1 MAEQELK
8 IYQVEAP
15 DGSILKLEGPVG
27 ASQEDII
34 KNAEILFNQRQAQ
47 QPKYNMGAESLR
59 SLAQGATFG
68 SADEIEAALRTAPQ
82 QLSKEMQLGGL
93 AAQMPTTEPQKVS
106 LSDQMGAGL
115 GSMVGT
121 LPSIG
126 DSGYKKTRDEIRAR
140 QQLFQKEHPVLST
153 GLEIAGGL
161 AVPFIGAG
169 GAALKGGTTLAGNIA
184 RGAGY
189 GSLYGMGTAKEAKD
203 MPLGA
208 VQGATTGALFT
219 GAVGALGRTITPKLS
234 EAAKRLKEKGISLT
248 PGQAIGGTLKQA
260 EETGLKTPF
269 VRGLFSGAHEK
280 SIQDFNHVVIDEVLK
295 PVGRKASRNLSGRDS
310 IVEAQNVLSKMYDKL
325 IPTLKLDM
333 NKAGAQMDDV
343 VKKYTTG
350 DKSGMLG
357 EGQKQQFAQLMNN
370 MKTALTNN
378 KSPQILKSIQSD
390 WKKQVSNF
398 KSSGDAVQRNMGD
411 ALEDGYNAFYR
422 NIMNQNGKHAVEL
435 KNIDNAY
442 SRLVVLEKAAKRSD
456 GLINP
461 SQLYNAATGGKIS
474 AVDRKL
480 IARGQK
486 NFQSLAED
494 AKKVIGDSTPD
505 SGTAGRLATMG
516 LMAGTLP
523 QYINPIAAAGII
535 GGSSLYTKP
544 GMSLFN
550 RYITPRTGGLMT
562 GLGEQL
568 ATKSPAATSLLNI
581 RDNRYE

>member
-8 IYQVEAP
+8 IYKVEAP

-27 ASQEDII
+27 ASQEDIL
-34 KNAEILFNQRQAQ
+34 KNAEILFNQRQTQ
-47 QPKYNMGAESLR
+47 QPKYNTAAESAR
-59 SLAQGATFG
+59 SLAQGLTFG
-68 SADEIEAALRTAPQ
+68 FADEIEAGLRSAPTVG
-82 QLSKEMQLGGL
+82 KAEMAQGGL
-93 AAQMPTTEPQKVS
+93 ASQISPEQQKVPLSEQMMGGLSVPTTQTAPITQTPYK
-106 LSDQMGAGL
+106 
-115 GSMVGT
+115 
-121 LPSIG
+121 SI
-126 DSGYKKTRDEIRAR
+126 RDEIRNR
-140 QQLFQKEHPVLST
+140 QQAFQKDRPVLST

-161 AVPFIGAG
+161 ATPIGLAG
-169 GAALKGGTTLAGNIA
+169 KGATVAGNIA

>member
-1 MAEQELK
+1 MAEPQLK

-27 ASQEDII
+27 ASQEDIL

-47 QPKYNMGAESLR
+47 QPKYSTAAESLR

-68 SADEIEAALRTAPQ
+68 FADEIEAGLRSAPTVG
-82 QLSKEMQLGGL
+82 KAEMAQGGL
-93 AAQMPTTEPQKVS
+93 ASQISPEQQKVPLSEQMMGGLSVPTTQTAPITQTPYK
-106 LSDQMGAGL
+106 
-115 GSMVGT
+115 
-121 LPSIG
+121 SI
-126 DSGYKKTRDEIRAR
+126 RDEIRNR
-140 QQLFQKEHPVLST
+140 QQAFQKDRPVLST

-161 AVPFIGAG
+161 AVPIGLAG
-169 GAALKGGTTLAGNIA
+169 KGATVAGNIA

-208 VQGATTGALFT
+208 VQGAATGALFT

-333 NKAGAQMDDV
+333 NKTGAQMDDV

-350 DKSGMLG
+350 SKSGMLG
-357 EGQKQQFAQLMNN
+357 EGQKQQFAQLMND

-378 KSPQILKSIQSD
+378 KSPQILKSIQAD

-398 KSSGDAVQRNMGD
+398 KSSTDAVQRNMGD

>member
-1 MAEQELK
+1 MAEPQLK

-27 ASQEDII
+27 ASQEDIL
-34 KNAEILFNQRQAQ
+34 KNAEILFNQRQTQ
-47 QPKYNMGAESLR
+47 QPKYNTAAESAR
-59 SLAQGATFG
+59 SLAQGLTFG
-68 SADEIEAALRTAPQ
+68 FADEIEAGLRSAPTVG
-82 QLSKEMQLGGL
+82 KAEMAQGGL
-93 AAQMPTTEPQKVS
+93 ASQISPEQQKVPLSEQMMGGLSVPTTQTAPITQTPYK
-106 LSDQMGAGL
+106 
-115 GSMVGT
+115 
-121 LPSIG
+121 SI
-126 DSGYKKTRDEIRAR
+126 RDEIRNR
-140 QQLFQKEHPVLST
+140 QQAFQKDRPVLST

-161 AVPFIGAG
+161 ATPIGLAG
-169 GAALKGGTTLAGNIA
+169 KGATVAGNIA